1 MTPDDFDYL
10 RGFLKERS
18 GLALSAEKQYLIDTR
33 LSPVIRARGLDNMSA
48 LVRAVRSDP
57 RSELATLVLETMTT
71 NESLFFRD
79 KVPFENFRNPI
90 VPALREARATEK
102 KVRIWCAA
110 CSAGQEPY
118 SLAIAIREYQL
129 FPADWNIEI
138 VATDL
143 CTAVLDRAR
152 RGLYSQFEV
161 QRGLPI
167 QLLVKYFTKT
177 GESWQVNS
185 DIRSMVSYSRFNL
198 LEPYA
203 RLGRFDVI
211 FCRNVLIYFDMATK
225 TNVLE
230 RLARQIAPDGY
241 LSLGAAETVIGL
253 THAFVPLPEHR
264 GLYVPARGT
273 HCSPPQGGPAR
284 VASPP
289 LAPKV
294 ASGTSAT
301 RAATPAKSPSSV

>member
-10 RGFLKERS
+10 RAFLKERS
-18 GLALSAEKQYLIDTR
+18 GLALSAEKQYLADTR
-33 LSPVIRARGLDNMSA
+33 LAPIVRAKGLASIEA
-48 LVRAVRSDP
+48 LVRAVRADP
-57 RSELATLVLETMTT
+57 RSDLATLVLETMTT

-79 KVPFENFRNPI
+79 KVPFENFRDVIAPT
-90 VPALREARATEK
+90 LRASRAKERR
-102 KVRIWCAA
+102 VRIWCAA

-118 SLAIAIREYQL
+118 SLAIAIKEYQL
-129 FPADWNIEI
+129 FPADWTIEI

-143 CTAVLDRAR
+143 CTAIVERAS
-152 RGLYSQFEV
+152 RGLYTQFEV

-167 QLLVKYFTKT
+167 QLLVKYFSKV

-185 DIRSMVSYSRFNL
+185 VIRNMVTYSRFNL
-198 LEPYA
+198 LEPYG

-211 FCRNVLIYFDMATK
+211 FCRNVLIYFDLATK
-225 TNVLE
+225 TGVLD

-253 THAFVPLPEHR
+253 TQAFMPLPDHR
-264 GLYVPARGT
+264 GLYVPARSGQR
-273 HCSPPQGGPAR
+273 PLPQGATAT

-289 LAPKV
+289 LAP
-294 ASGTSAT
+294 
-301 RAATPAKSPSSV
+301 RAVTPAKIVPSI